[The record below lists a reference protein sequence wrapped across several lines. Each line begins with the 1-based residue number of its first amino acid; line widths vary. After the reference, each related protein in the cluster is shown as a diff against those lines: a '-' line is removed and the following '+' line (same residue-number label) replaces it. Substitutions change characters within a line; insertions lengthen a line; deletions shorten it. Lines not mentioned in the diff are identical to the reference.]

1 MPVNDPINTVT
12 MPGFLCVLD
21 LFLFVD
27 IIINLGFINVLIV
40 GEDLVAC
47 VLGEISR
54 YEDNSYDQPRLLTS
68 CQIFHQRSV

>member
-1 MPVNDPINTVT
+1 MPVNDSINTVT
-12 MPGFLCVLD
+12 MPGLLCVLD

-47 VLGEISR
+47 VLGKFLDMKTIVM
-54 YEDNSYDQPRLLTS
+54 TS
-68 CQIFHQRSV
+68 QGC